1 MISKLPR
8 WIELGAFM
16 LALLAGT
23 VHTVGLLG
31 FAHQSISHLRV
42 PPPCWGRSWQLLRRQ
57 PAPGSGAGLSA
68 GRNA

>member
-42 PPPCWGRSWQLLRRQ
+42 PPPCWGRSWQ
-57 PAPGSGAGLSA
+57 
-68 GRNA
+68 